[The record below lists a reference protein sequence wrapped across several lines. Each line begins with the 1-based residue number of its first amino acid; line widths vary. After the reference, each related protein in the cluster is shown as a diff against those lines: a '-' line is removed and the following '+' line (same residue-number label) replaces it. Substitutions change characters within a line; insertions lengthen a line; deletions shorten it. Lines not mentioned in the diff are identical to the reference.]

1 MAMEDPTLLRTFL
14 ADQTLASVVP
24 GLWYFAEGPVTDQR
38 VPPASL
44 YRLYPGWSQLAADLI
59 LAEPTGGVFGFAAT
73 DRDWVRQIGAVLA
86 ARGAEL
92 PVTELDRRSRRV
104 WGVPLGDYPPGARLT
119 TFLDIHTLGEQARRL
134 RRVVES
140 YGLRVGRIVALVD
153 RGPIPTVDVD
163 GVPLAS
169 VLHLPLS
176 LYRSVHDLP
185 EQLRHSSAGGAS
197 AARRHIRAPGS
208 LLIS

>member
-1 MAMEDPTLLRTFL
+1 MQPSLLRTFL
-14 ADQTLASVVP
+14 ADQTLASVVS
-24 GLWYFAEGPVTDQR
+24 GVWYFAEGPVTDQR
-38 VPPASL
+38 ILPASL
-44 YRLYPGWSQLAADLI
+44 FRLYPGWCQLAADLV
-59 LAEPTGGVFGFAAT
+59 LAEPTGGVFGFAAP

-92 PVTELDRRSRRV
+92 PVTELDLRTRRV
-104 WGVPLGDYPPGARLT
+104 WGLPLGDYPPGARLT

-140 YGLRVGRIVALVD
+140 HGLRVGRVVALVD
-153 RGPIPTVDVD
+153 RGPTPTAEVD

-169 VLHLPLS
+169 VLHLPLA
-176 LYRSVHDLP
+176 LYRSASDLP
-185 EQLRHSSAGGAS
+185 EHLRAPSVGRSA